1 VLTRTEGIV
10 LKTLEYSE
18 ADLIV
23 THLTLAKGI
32 TKTFAKSP
40 RKTKSRFG
48 SSLEPL
54 THARISLW
62 GKEQSMP
69 KLTQSD
75 ILSPFQ
81 TLRENIKDFVYMSKL
96 AEILISLIPEG
107 IPNYKVYIFF
117 LNMMNLLESSG
128 QKQKDVLYL
137 ISQIR
142 LLELLGYAPRL
153 KGCGKCGV
161 KSLDFYPGSGTIL
174 CRKCAFTRPGDDTAP
189 IRVTDKVIKFYS
201 HGIGWPVYTSTR
213 LRPSVETISGL
224 SALLDE
230 HLNHLLNKR
239 LLTSEFL
246 AKV

>member
-1 VLTRTEGIV
+1 MLTRTEGIV

-75 ILSPFQ
+75 ILNPFQ
-81 TLRENIKDFVYMSKL
+81 ALRENIKDFVYMSKL

-142 LLELLGYAPRL
+142 LLVLLGYAPNTPH
-153 KGCGKCGV
+153 
-161 KSLDFYPGSGTIL
+161 Y
-174 CRKCAFTRPGDDTAP
+174 
-189 IRVTDKVIKFYS
+189 
-201 HGIGWPVYTSTR
+201 
-213 LRPSVETISGL
+213 
-224 SALLDE
+224 
-230 HLNHLLNKR
+230 LNHH
-239 LLTSEFL
+239 S
-246 AKV
+246 